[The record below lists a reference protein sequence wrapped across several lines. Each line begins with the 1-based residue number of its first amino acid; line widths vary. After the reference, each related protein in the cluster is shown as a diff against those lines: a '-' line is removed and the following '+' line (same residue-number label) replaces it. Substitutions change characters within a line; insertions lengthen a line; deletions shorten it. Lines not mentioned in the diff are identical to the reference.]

1 MTLSLSLSNHI
12 KFSNSQKYRFAKGVI
27 SEILQNK
34 IDLSLLIIT
43 KGYKKTIDEYK
54 ATSNQKNTNRLC
66 KQKKP
71 SLPAHIVLA
80 ERLKLRN
87 PATAPAVGD
96 RIPYLVIQGD
106 KKAKLKDRIEDPLYV
121 LENNI
126 AIDTQY
132 YIDQLIAPLGRLFGP
147 MMENAEA
154 FFMHGEHTTKKTIPI
169 QHNKGLGSFF
179 TKRESCLGCKV
190 PLGTQEKTMCFHC
203 RENQE
208 DIYVSHLT
216 DVRDKE
222 MAFSRLWTHCQQCQG
237 NMHVEVICS
246 AYVSFTHLLSLSL
259 SLSIGSYIGNY
270 LLTHSHRNDCPIFY
284 KRIKAMHDHRSSLAN
299 LSKFDL
305 AW

>member
-1 MTLSLSLSNHI
+1 
-12 KFSNSQKYRFAKGVI
+12 
-27 SEILQNK
+27 
-34 IDLSLLIIT
+34 
-43 KGYKKTIDEYK
+43 
-54 ATSNQKNTNRLC
+54 
-66 KQKKP
+66 
-71 SLPAHIVLA
+71 
-80 ERLKLRN
+80 LKLRN

-106 KKAKLKDRIEDPLYV
+106 KKAKLKDHIEDPLYV

-154 FFMHGEHTTKKTIPI
+154 FFMHGDHTTKKTMPI

-190 PLGTQEKTMCFHC
+190 PLGVQEKTMCFYC
-203 RENQE
+203 RDKQE
-208 DIYVSHLT
+208 DIYMSHLS
-216 DVRDKE
+216 DSRQKE
-222 MAFSRLWTHCQQCQG
+222 MAFNRLWTHCQQCQG

-246 AYVSFTHLLSLSL
+246 AYVFHFPPSLSL
-259 SLSIGSYIGNY
+259 LYLNYFLSHLQRS
-270 LLTHSHRNDCPIFY
+270 DCPIFY

-305 AW
+305 TW